1 MKKLTIVFAL
11 FLTTFAALAVTP
23 DSSFE
28 LDAATL
34 EAEFSDLD
42 KIESFI
48 ENNDGVTLQ
57 ELTAERADLLES
69 VILMAD
75 TSTVFT
81 TEEMPILGGFWWGCC
96 LGIVGL
102 ALVYFIT
109 DNDRDEVKK
118 ALIGCVISSLVIGLG
133 GIFNVFN
140 IF

>member
-1 MKKLTIVFAL
+1 MKKLTAAFAL
-11 FLTTFAALAVTP
+11 FLTTFATLAVTP
-23 DSSFE
+23 DSGFE
-28 LDAATL
+28 LDATTL
-34 EAEFSDLD
+34 EAEFADLD
-42 KIESFI
+42 KIEAFV

-69 VILMAD
+69 VTLTAD

-81 TEEMPILGGFWWGCC
+81 AEETPILGGFWWGCC

>member
-48 ENNDGVTLQ
+48 ENNNGVTLQ